1 MNSRA
6 NKRPLEPEQFRRA
19 RACLTPKRALPA
31 LIQLQRIV
39 CESTRAQI
47 IAALRAGPLPV
58 EDIAL
63 LVGRAPAATSQ
74 HLRVLRN
81 LGTVRGLRRNRR
93 VYYELLPGSTTERA
107 IRVLT
112 DLEQSA

>member
-1 MNSRA
+1 MKKQPG
-6 NKRPLEPEQFRRA
+6 KRPLEPEQFRRA
-19 RACLTPKRALPA
+19 RECLTPKRAMPA
-31 LIQLQRIV
+31 LLHLQQIV
-39 CESTRAQI
+39 CETTRAQI

-63 LVGRAPAATSQ
+63 LVHRAPAATSQ
-74 HLRVLRN
+74 HLRVLRE
-81 LGTVRGLRRNRR
+81 LGTVRGRRQNRR
-93 VYYELLPGSTTERA
+93 VYYELLPGRTTERA